1 MGTIYK
7 YHERDSIHLVKL
19 NDFIRRHKTYWHMLF
34 ILYKKKVLVKL
45 YWFLNLKRII
55 KIIF

>member
-34 ILYKKKVLVKL
+34 ILHKKKGFSKTILVSE
-45 YWFLNLKRII
+45 LK
-55 KIIF
+55 KNN